1 MDLVKGFFSG
11 VARRFHA
18 ALAALRSARTM
29 WLLAG
34 ISLATLVVVA
44 WLNPAKVGAYVWIV
58 SKLTLA
64 AVLGYVCDRAAFPH
78 GRPSRTEG
86 IEQSLA
92 YTRRAT
98 VIAATIIAAGL
109 MP

>member
-1 MDLVKGFFSG
+1 MDQAQGFF
-11 VARRFHA
+11 AKIAARFHA
-18 ALAALRSARTM
+18 LMESVRSLRSMRALAVL
-29 WLLAG
+29 
-34 ISLATLVVVA
+34 SLVTLVIVA
-44 WLNPAKVGAYVWIV
+44 FLNPAKVGAYLWII

-64 AVLGYVCDRAAFPH
+64 AVLGYVCDRAAFPD
-78 GRPSRTEG
+78 GRPSKIDG

-98 VIAATIIAAGL
+98 VVAAYVIAAGL